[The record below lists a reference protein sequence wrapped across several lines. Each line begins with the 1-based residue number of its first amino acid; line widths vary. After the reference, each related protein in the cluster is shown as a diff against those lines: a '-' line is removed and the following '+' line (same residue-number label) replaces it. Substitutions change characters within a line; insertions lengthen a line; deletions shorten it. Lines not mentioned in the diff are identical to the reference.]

1 MVPSPIQGNAE
12 SSTISV
18 QIFSFL
24 EEQKQVAAK
33 VSEVILIEL
42 CLGTILHT
50 VVTVINPVQFNL
62 ELFHDD
68 TYAKNFK
75 LSLCIACVQTCS
87 LDVPI
92 HNCHNYTMLYI
103 T

>member
-33 VSEVILIEL
+33 VSEVILIEM
-42 CLGTILHT
+42 CLGIDHFAHSCYCNKSSAIQLR
-50 VVTVINPVQFNL
+50 VVPR
-62 ELFHDD
+62 
-68 TYAKNFK
+68 
-75 LSLCIACVQTCS
+75 
-87 LDVPI
+87 
-92 HNCHNYTMLYI
+92 
-103 T
+103 